1 MTLKQTNDF
10 YEGVKSGFGIFNDY
24 IISCSY
30 SGMTCKK
37 DSYGDIRLVIIPTVL
52 FNIKDKTRTSYNLLL
67 RPKKNLLS
75 WNSYNINANEFPEEI
90 LKAIGEKYYLDVRYK
105 KEGV

>member
-1 MTLKQTNDF
+1 MTLKQSNDF

-24 IISCSY
+24 MVSCSY
-30 SGMTCKK
+30 SGMICKH

-52 FNIKDKTRTSYNLLL
+52 FDIKNKTRTSYNLLL

-75 WNSYNINANEFPEEI
+75 WHSYSINANEFPEEI
-90 LKAIGEKYYLDVRYK
+90 LKAIGDKYYLNVRYK
-105 KEGV
+105 KESI